1 MSLREHVARK
11 AVPLLGRIR
20 AVLQRAREIHVRTHN
35 ADNAL
40 GLVANLQHRILTAGR
55 QSGIQQD
62 GCIGCNLFLLN
73 MAVSWH

>member
-1 MSLREHVARK
+1 MCLREHVTRK

-55 QSGIQQD
+55 
-62 GCIGCNLFLLN
+62 
-73 MAVSWH
+73 